1 MAQILT
7 VCRIGAEWGF
17 RDVTGEAYGHSI
29 DIEKVVEAA
38 HHMAGRVDGSR
49 VAFTDE
55 AERHL
60 HAVRF
65 RPLLTQKDEIRR
77 IGFAAFAAFWRVC
90 GDGVTGDETDD

>member
-60 HAVRF
+60 HAVRVQAALDSE
-65 RPLLTQKDEIRR
+65 RRNSANWLRSIRSLLARLRGRR
-77 IGFAAFAAFWRVC
+77 DRR
-90 GDGVTGDETDD
+90 